1 MKTPQAASRPVK
13 AAAKSGAIKKAAVSG
28 ATETTAVSGRAKTF
42 ASAALAAA
50 CILFIAGTHT
60 TAQAQRGGAAGNA
73 QNGKALFADKM
84 CSQCHGPMGEGS
96 SIGPKLSPNPPAYAD
111 FINQVRMPIDKMP
124 AFDAASV
131 SDAQLA
137 DIYAFLQ
144 PQGAA
149 AAPAA
154 SAAALAPGSATNG
167 QKLFMA
173 YGCFEC
179 HGRLGQGAAATGPRL
194 APHPIAITAVLKE
207 LRHPANEMP
216 PYTEKVVPDS
226 EVADIYAY
234 LQSVPDPPKPDSI
247 AILSK

>member
-1 MKTPQAASRPVK
+1 MKLFQPVRSSVKAPAAS
-13 AAAKSGAIKKAAVSG
+13 SAVR
-28 ATETTAVSGRAKTF
+28 TAVSGPVKIVVSGPLKRIVPL
-42 ASAALAAA
+42 ALAAA
-50 CILFIAGTHT
+50 CILVVVGTRT
-60 TAQAQRGGAAGNA
+60 PAQAQRGGAAGNA

-111 FINQVRMPIDKMP
+111 FVNQVRMPIDKMP

-137 DIYAFLQ
+137 DIYSFLQ

-149 AAPAA
+149 GAPAA
-154 SAAALAPGSATNG
+154 SAAALAPGNATSG
-167 QKLFMA
+167 QKLFVA

-179 HGRLGQGAAATGPRL
+179 HGRMAQGAAATGPRL
-194 APHPIAITAVLKE
+194 GPHPIAITAVLKE
-207 LRHPANEMP
+207 LRHPASEMP

-226 EVADIYAY
+226 EVADIYAF
-234 LQSVPDPPKPDSI
+234 LQSLPDPPKPDTI

>member
-1 MKTPQAASRPVK
+1 MKTPKAPSRSVRDF
-13 AAAKSGAIKKAAVSG
+13 AAV
-28 ATETTAVSGRAKTF
+28 
-42 ASAALAAA
+42 ALAAA
-50 CILFIAGTHT
+50 CVFFIAGTRT
-60 TAQAQRGGAAGNA
+60 TVQAQRGGAAGNP
-73 QNGKALFADKM
+73 QNGKALFTDKM

-96 SIGPKLSPNPPAYAD
+96 SIGPKIGPNPPAYAD
-111 FINQVRMPIDKMP
+111 FVNQVRMPIDKMP

-131 SDAQLA
+131 SDAQLG

-144 PQGAA
+144 SLGGGA

-154 SAAALAPGSATNG
+154 SAAALAPGNATNG
-167 QKLFMA
+167 QKFFMA